1 MLACRVSKRVI
12 LSERVQNDK
21 KLIKKIKSLFI
32 NDGDC
37 EDMLC
42 CNCSKYSN
50 DDNEPCLLSDYW
62 QRKPKVLVLR
72 KIESF
77 SCCCVFSDYDA
88 KIQEKK

>member
-1 MLACRVSKRVI
+1 MI
-12 LSERVQNDK
+12 K

-50 DDNEPCLLSDYW
+50 DDNEPCLLSEYW
-62 QRKPKVLVLR
+62 L
-72 KIESF
+72 
-77 SCCCVFSDYDA
+77 
-88 KIQEKK
+88 EKMKECSK